1 MIVMIV
7 MIANGSTPLIRR
19 VGGVGISM
27 PYVLPAIF
35 KSWLPRGP
43 AHGCL
48 RTWSVSVL
56 NMMMLISYG
65 MTTPGRRWDAST

>member
-1 MIVMIV
+1 MIV
-7 MIANGSTPLIRR
+7 SDETSSIR
-19 VGGVGISM
+19 GVGISM
-27 PYVLPAIF
+27 PIATGE
-35 KSWLPRGP
+35 SWLPRGP

-65 MTTPGRRWDAST
+65 MGTSGRRCDAST

>member
-1 MIVMIV
+1 MIV
-7 MIANGSTPLIRR
+7 SDETSSIRG

-27 PYVLPAIF
+27 PMFPPATGE
-35 KSWLPRGP
+35 SWLPRGP

-65 MTTPGRRWDAST
+65 MGTSGRRCDAST